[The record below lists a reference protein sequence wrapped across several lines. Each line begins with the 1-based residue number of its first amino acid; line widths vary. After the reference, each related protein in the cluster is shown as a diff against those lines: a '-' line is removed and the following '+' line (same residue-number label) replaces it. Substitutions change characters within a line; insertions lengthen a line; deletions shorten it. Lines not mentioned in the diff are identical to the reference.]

1 MQSQNKQKIFRVR
14 TTIGLFVLGTL
25 CLIGLIMSPRESAV
39 GVSGLCIFIAG
50 YIVRKRTAGNVE
62 AQKPIPSTR
71 PKQMSAVSSFALGF
85 IGLMTSPFVWS
96 LGFATVSLV
105 LAVLVLSGRHYDR
118 QPGVTSVISSAFAMS
133 IVGLIFSCMTF
144 VVAAMMMSI
153 STWPVEPTMFIRG
166 VFGK

>member
-1 MQSQNKQKIFRVR
+1 MQPQNKQKIFSMR
-14 TTIGLFVLGTL
+14 TIIGLFVLGTL
-25 CLIGLIMSPRESAV
+25 CLVAIIIAPRESAASV
-39 GVSGLCIFIAG
+39 TGLCIFIAG
-50 YIVRKRTAGNVE
+50 YIVRKRSAGNIE

-71 PKQMSAVSSFALGF
+71 PRQISAVSSFVLGF
-85 IGLMTSPFVWS
+85 IGFMSSPFVWS
-96 LGFATVSLV
+96 LAFATVSLV
-105 LAVLVLSGRHYDR
+105 LAVLFLSGQHYDR